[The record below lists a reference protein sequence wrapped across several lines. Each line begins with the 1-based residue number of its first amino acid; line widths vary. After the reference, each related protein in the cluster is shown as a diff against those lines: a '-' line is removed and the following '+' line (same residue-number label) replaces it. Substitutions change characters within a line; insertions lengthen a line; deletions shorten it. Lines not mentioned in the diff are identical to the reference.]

1 MVRLIREVD
10 LSSGERML
18 LVDCLSVIETDGSFL
33 PIKSPITRLRSV
45 KIEERLPFSSGGA
58 AIFVRREVEVLSELS
73 AGCLAAVGA
82 KELRVPIVSPIRERW
97 LVVSSFFTFERDGV
111 LREESLGLRLLES
124 PILEAPPE
132 RAAG

>member
-1 MVRLIREVD
+1 M
-10 LSSGERML
+10 
-18 LVDCLSVIETDGSFL
+18 
-33 PIKSPITRLRSV
+33 RSV

-58 AIFVRREVEVLSELS
+58 AIFVRREVEGLSEPT

-82 KELRVPIVSPIRERW
+82 KELRVPIVSPRRERW
-97 LVVSSFFTFERDGV
+97 LDVSSFFAFERDGV
-111 LREESLGLRLLES
+111 LRLLES